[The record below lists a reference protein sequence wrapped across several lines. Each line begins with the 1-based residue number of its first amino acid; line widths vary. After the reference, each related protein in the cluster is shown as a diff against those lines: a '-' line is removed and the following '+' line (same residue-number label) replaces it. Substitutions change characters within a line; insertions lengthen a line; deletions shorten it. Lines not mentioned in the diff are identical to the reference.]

1 MRRKIACVLIGAMLA
16 CMTASHVAASEPGEK
31 ASRFPADAASEPR
44 LEWVQNITED
54 NADGEYFTK
63 KLGMDRVTRQSVLRT
78 IEENWTEGL
87 MYNLSAYTIDHT
99 NAAECTNNG
108 SEQYAGRVRKN
119 YGYNCTGF
127 VASVLYYANGGSR
140 ENALENMNE
149 LYMPLKKAGGRGSMR
164 SFTDGTGWYYFAA
177 GRGEEALDGSPEK
190 KTKIYSLGET
200 RGPEDLQAILNN
212 SEAEGKLLP
221 GYILYFWP
229 SSGWD
234 CHIAIYAGKDS
245 AGVHQMYHAAGRGNH
260 YGVYVPD
267 SIALSQATSEG
278 ASYVY
283 SIPLPEALTGWQKVD
298 GMMCH
303 FYGDGTPTLRWYK
316 ENGNWYYFDPDTG
329 ALCTGLK
336 HIGDKTYF
344 FFKDGRM
351 ARYIM
356 FGRYIFDKNGYC
368 IRIE

>member
-1 MRRKIACVLIGAMLA
+1 MP
-16 CMTASHVAASEPGEK
+16 ASHVAASEPGEK

-78 IEENWTEGL
+78 IEESWTEGL

-200 RGPEDLQAILNN
+200 RGPEDLQAIPTVIAM
-212 SEAEGKLLP
+212 AEDHP
-221 GYILYFWP
+221 
-229 SSGWD
+229 
-234 CHIAIYAGKDS
+234 
-245 AGVHQMYHAAGRGNH
+245 
-260 YGVYVPD
+260 
-267 SIALSQATSEG
+267 
-278 ASYVY
+278 VY
-283 SIPLPEALTGWQKVD
+283 SSDHETLIVVRRSLEPIINEMQEAIEIMD
-298 GMMCH
+298 G
-303 FYGDGTPTLRWYK
+303 
-316 ENGNWYYFDPDTG
+316 E
-329 ALCTGLK
+329 LK
-336 HIGDKTYF
+336 CVQQD
-344 FFKDGRM
+344 
-351 ARYIM
+351 
-356 FGRYIFDKNGYC
+356 
-368 IRIE
+368 

>member
-16 CMTASHVAASEPGEK
+16 CMPASHVAASEPGEK

-177 GRGEEALDGSPEK
+177 GRGE
-190 KTKIYSLGET
+190 SLNQFIVRLIDE
-200 RGPEDLQAILNN
+200 E
-212 SEAEGKLLP
+212 
-221 GYILYFWP
+221 
-229 SSGWD
+229 
-234 CHIAIYAGKDS
+234 
-245 AGVHQMYHAAGRGNH
+245 
-260 YGVYVPD
+260 
-267 SIALSQATSEG
+267 
-278 ASYVY
+278 
-283 SIPLPEALTGWQKVD
+283 
-298 GMMCH
+298 
-303 FYGDGTPTLRWYK
+303 
-316 ENGNWYYFDPDTG
+316 
-329 ALCTGLK
+329 
-336 HIGDKTYF
+336 
-344 FFKDGRM
+344 M
-351 ARYIM
+351 AR
-356 FGRYIFDKNGYC
+356 
-368 IRIE
+368 E